1 MYGKDESKVL
11 QIKDL
16 YYSIG
21 HLELL
26 KGVDWSLPE
35 GKRSAL
41 IGPNGAGKTTLF
53 RIIFG
58 ELHPDEGRILKP
70 KKYKIGYLPQE
81 EINIEGG
88 VLLDSVMKA
97 CTEIYSL
104 EKKIT
109 DLHNA
114 LDSNPEQNRRWLQ
127 QLGESER
134 RYESLGGYR
143 LEARAKAV
151 LSGLGFKKQD
161 LNRDIDEFSGG
172 WRMRVH
178 LACMLL
184 QQPDLL
190 LLDEPTNHLDLPSLE
205 WLEQYLFD
213 FPGTMVI
220 VSHDRFFI
228 DRLAQNIWELNRG
241 RLEYY
246 SGNYSYYEEEKKKR
260 DRLLR
265 KKWEAQ
271 IAEIKRQE
279 EFIRRYRYQKKRA
292 AQVQS
297 RIKTLEKME
306 RLERPSMQKKLCFDL
321 EVEVKSYKD
330 VLKAKDLYF
339 KYDKEWVLEG
349 INLHL
354 CRGEKIALVGENG
367 AGKTTLTRLIAGQLE
382 PQKGTI
388 ERGRRTRV
396 GYYAQHQALDLDLD
410 SNVFDEV
417 ARSVSTNNMPQIRE
431 ALGIFQFSGDDVYKK
446 INVLSGGEKARVSL
460 VKILL
465 SEVNFLIMDEP
476 TNHLDLTSLEA
487 LEEAL
492 KAYGGSLMVISHDRF
507 FLDKIVCRVVE
518 LKDKRLYEYAGNYS
532 YYLEKRTIDRG
543 PVVGSGPEEKKE
555 EENGKKRKT
564 KQQKRMEAEKRQ
576 RISKE
581 RNKLEKE
588 ISDIEGRIECL
599 EIRKKEIEKIFC
611 LEDTHRDVK
620 TVVSLQKELGE
631 IEKELRGLYVSWES
645 GRKSLDELL
654 QMIRKGSDMRGEEP
668 FD

>member
-1 MYGKDESKVL
+1 VL

-16 YYSIG
+16 HYSIG
-21 HLELL
+21 GLELL
-26 KGVDWSLPE
+26 KGVEWSIPR

-53 RIIFG
+53 RIIAG
-58 ELHPDEGRILKP
+58 ELQPDKGRILKP

-88 VLLDSVMKA
+88 ALLDSVMRA

-109 DLHNA
+109 DLHNV
-114 LDSNPEQNRRWLQ
+114 LDSNPEQNERWLQ
-127 QLGESER
+127 QLGEYER
-134 RYESLGGYR
+134 RYESLGGYG
-143 LEARAKAV
+143 LEARAQAV
-151 LSGLGFKKQD
+151 LSGLGFKKED
-161 LNRDIDEFSGG
+161 LNRDIDKFSGG

-178 LACMLL
+178 LARMLL
-184 QQPDLL
+184 QEPDLL

-228 DRLAQNIWELNRG
+228 DRLAQNICELNRG
-241 RLEYY
+241 QLEHY

-260 DRLLR
+260 DRLLI
-265 KKWEAQ
+265 KKWEGQ
-271 IAEIKRQE
+271 KSEIKRQE

-297 RIKTLEKME
+297 RIKALEKME
-306 RLERPSMQKKLCFDL
+306 RLEKPSREKKLSFNL
-321 EVEVKSYKD
+321 EVGIKSYKD
-330 VLKAKDLYF
+330 VVKVKDLCF

-349 INLHL
+349 IDLHL

-367 AGKTTLTRLIAGQLE
+367 AGKTTLTRLVAGKLK

-388 ERGRRTRV
+388 DIGRRTKI
-396 GYYAQHQALDLDLD
+396 GYYAQHQAFDLNLD
-410 SNVFDEV
+410 SAVFDEI
-417 ARSVSTNNMPQIRE
+417 ARSVSTDNMPQIRE
-431 ALGIFQFSGDDVYKK
+431 ALGIFQFSGDDVYKR

-492 KAYGGSLMVISHDRF
+492 KIYGGSLMVISHDRF
-507 FLDKIVCRVVE
+507 FLDKIVSRVVE
-518 LKDKRLYEYAGNYS
+518 IKNKRLNEYAGNYS
-532 YYLEKRTIDRG
+532 YYLEKRTLERGIDVEG
-543 PVVGSGPEEKKE
+543 VQVDKKE
-555 EENGKKRKT
+555 EENGRKRKT
-564 KQQKRMEAEKRQ
+564 KNKKRIEAEKRQ

-581 RNKLEKE
+581 RNKLETE
-588 ISDIEGRIECL
+588 IYETEKRIEHL
-599 EIRKKEIEKIFC
+599 EKRKKEIENIFC
-611 LEDTHRDVK
+611 LKDTHKDVK
-620 TVVSLQKELGE
+620 TIVSLQKELSE
-631 IEKELRGLYVSWES
+631 VEKELKALYGLREKR
-645 GRKSLDELL
+645 RKTLDDLL
-654 QMIRKGSDMRGEEP
+654 QMDRR
-668 FD
+668 